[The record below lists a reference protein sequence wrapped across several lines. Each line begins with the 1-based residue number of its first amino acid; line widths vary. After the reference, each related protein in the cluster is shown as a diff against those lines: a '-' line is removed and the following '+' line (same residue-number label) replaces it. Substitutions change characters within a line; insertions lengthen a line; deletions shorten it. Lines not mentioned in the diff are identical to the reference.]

1 MSIPSLLAKSR
12 MALGAL
18 ALGLATACSAG
29 GGELGPPGMGAG
41 GAGNEGPG
49 GSGPASTGGTYY
61 GTGGSGPG
69 GMGGSASPG
78 TGGTGGST
86 NPGTG
91 GASVGTGGALP
102 YGGYD
107 PTIQF
112 VWPDTT
118 PTAGSCKAGEY
129 TGTFDGWYTSP
140 VAFILPVPI
149 FGNVMHR
156 LEQAA
161 SGEFFEIKDGRVEGT
176 ADTPIGP
183 VPFEADFVG
192 ELDCATNQLR
202 NAQLLNG
209 SYTIDPNT
217 YYFEGPV
224 EAMYD
229 RLANQFINGT
239 WAVGEPTYSQPP
251 PLYGGSGTWTTRWT
265 GP

>member
-1 MSIPSLLAKSR
+1 

-129 TGTFDGWYTSP
+129 TGTFEGIYLSP
-140 VAFILPVPI
+140 ASGPFPVPVPV

-156 LEQAA
+156 LEEAA
-161 SGEFFEIKDGRVEGT
+161 TGEFFEIKDGRVEGT
-176 ADTPIGP
+176 AEVLVLLQ

-192 ELDCATNQLR
+192 ELDCATSQLR
-202 NAQLLNG
+202 NAYLRNG
-209 SYTIDPNT
+209 RYTVDTTT
-217 YYFEGPV
+217 YEFEGPV
-224 EAMYD
+224 EALYD

-239 WAVGEPTYSQPP
+239 WSVQEPTPG
-251 PLYGGSGTWTTRWT
+251 YGGDGTWTSRWT